1 MNRSIRTLRESER
14 GQAVVELALVLPILL
29 LILVG
34 IVELGRAVN
43 NWNNDTNL
51 ANVVARYAIVGK
63 KPSSTACPGE
73 QTAETFVACEAKNEG
88 LGSTKVCIKAPAGA
102 KAGEP
107 LEVKVESKYKWL
119 SYLHFKATEA
129 TLTGHATMRLE
140 QVPPEVT
147 C

>member
-1 MNRSIRTLRESER
+1 M
-14 GQAVVELALVLPILL
+14 VELALVLPILL

-51 ANVVARYAIVGK
+51 ASVIARYAAVGK
-63 KPSSTACPGE
+63 KPSSTGCPGE
-73 QTAETFVACEAKNEG
+73 LTAEAFAACEAKADG

-102 KAGEP
+102 KPGEP
-107 LEVKVESKYKWL
+107 VEVSVESKYKWL

-140 QVPPEVT
+140 QTPPEVT